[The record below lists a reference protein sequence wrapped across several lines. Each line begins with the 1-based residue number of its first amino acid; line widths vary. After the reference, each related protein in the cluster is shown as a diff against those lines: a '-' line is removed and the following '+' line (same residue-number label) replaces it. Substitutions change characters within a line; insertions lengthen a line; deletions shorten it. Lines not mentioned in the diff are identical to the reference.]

1 MTSRPNSI
9 INKNHPYF
17 QQIKQIRSSLTLPLF
32 LNEVLIGLILG
43 DGHLYRSSPS
53 SNTRLELSFKGDY
66 LNYANYIYGFFIY
79 YIGTG
84 PRKVDTT
91 SSTGLRS
98 AELKKIY
105 PSIRLKTLS
114 LPLFN
119 QYYNLFY
126 Y

>member
-1 MTSRPNSI
+1 MTLKSLI
-9 INKNHPYF
+9 KLNHSYL
-17 QQIKQIRSSLTLPLF
+17 QKIKKIRSCLILPSF
-32 LNEVLIGLILG
+32 LHEVLIGLILG

-66 LNYANYIYGFFIY
+66 FKYASYIYALFIN

-84 PRKVDTT
+84 PRKIDTAST
-91 SSTGLRS
+91 SG
-98 AELKKIY
+98 KKKY

-114 LPLFN
+114 LPVFN
-119 QYYNLFY
+119 HYYNLFY

>member
-1 MTSRPNSI
+1 MTARPNSI

-17 QQIKQIRSSLTLPLF
+17 KKIKQIRSSLTLPLF
-32 LNEVLIGLILG
+32 LNEVLIGLILS

-66 LNYANYIYGFFIY
+66 FNYANYIYGLFIF

-91 SSTGLRS
+91 SSTG
-98 AELKKIY
+98 EKIY